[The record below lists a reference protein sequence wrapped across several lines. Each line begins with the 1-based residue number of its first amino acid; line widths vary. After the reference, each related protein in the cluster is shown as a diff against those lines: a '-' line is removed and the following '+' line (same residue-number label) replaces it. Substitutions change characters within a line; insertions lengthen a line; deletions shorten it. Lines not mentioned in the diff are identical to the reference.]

1 MRNSILFAA
10 VLAGLGTLAGTAN
23 AADNGFYLGASVG
36 RSNVDIKEGP
46 VRLDD
51 NDTGYKLIAGFRPLD
66 WLGVELNYVDFGKT
80 KNATY
85 QAEGDA
91 ISAFAVGFL
100 PVGPVDL
107 YAKAGLVNSD
117 TKVKVR
123 GLGDALKSDGT
134 DPAYGVGVQ
143 FRLLS
148 LSVRAEYEVFDV
160 DHVDDLN
167 LFSIGATYTFL

>member
-1 MRNSILFAA
+1 MRNSILFVAA
-10 VLAGLGTLAGTAN
+10 LAGLGALAGSAN

-36 RSNVDIKEGP
+36 RSNVDIQDGP
-46 VRLDD
+46 VRIDD
-51 NDTGYKLIAGFRPLD
+51 DDTGFKLIAGFRPLD
-66 WLGVELNYVDFGKT
+66 WLGVELNYVDFGEPENGTLK
-80 KNATY
+80 
-85 QAEGDA
+85 AEGNA

-100 PVGPVDL
+100 PLGPVDL

-123 GLGDALKSDGT
+123 GLGDAFKSDGT

-160 DHVDDLN
+160 DGVDDLN